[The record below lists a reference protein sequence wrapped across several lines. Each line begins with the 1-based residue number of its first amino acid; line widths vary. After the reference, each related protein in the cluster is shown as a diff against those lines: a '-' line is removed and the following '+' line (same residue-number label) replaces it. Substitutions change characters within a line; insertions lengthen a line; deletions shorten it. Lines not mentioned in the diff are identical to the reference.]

1 MCSSRTGLQGN
12 IIQVCILII
21 PGDRHSELFLDKI
34 DTNEDL
40 PWDMDMV
47 DSGLENAER
56 KFLTRVHDHHTIMSI
71 AEDVEFIFKVSE
83 EKSTLIASLDV
94 GLKCEFM

>member
-1 MCSSRTGLQGN
+1 M
-12 IIQVCILII
+12 II
-21 PGDRHSELFLDKI
+21 PGDRHSESFLDTV

-94 GLKCEFM
+94 GLKCGFM